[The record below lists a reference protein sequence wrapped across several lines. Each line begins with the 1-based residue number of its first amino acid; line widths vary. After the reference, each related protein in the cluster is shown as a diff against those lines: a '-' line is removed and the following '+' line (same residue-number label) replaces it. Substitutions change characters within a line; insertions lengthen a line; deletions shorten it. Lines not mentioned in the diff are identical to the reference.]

1 MGFRKE
7 KDSLGVKKV
16 PSKAYYGAFT
26 ARALENFELT
36 NYRIQKEFIDS
47 LAEIKVACAVA
58 NRDLKVLDKRKAD
71 AIVKAGKK
79 VMVRGKFDDEFK
91 LDVFMAGGG
100 TPYNMNMNEVI
111 ANKANELLGG
121 RKGTY
126 NKVHPN
132 DDVNHSQSSNDVV
145 PTAIGMTSLKMNK
158 HLLREIEE
166 LEKSLNKKAGE
177 FWQVM
182 KSGRT
187 HLQDAVP
194 VSLGMEF
201 RSYSAVVKNARK
213 RILSAQENLRGVPL
227 GGNAVGTGINS
238 HPRFA
243 EKAVKELNK
252 MTGLKLKNADNLMSK
267 IGFAS
272 DFMEFANALSELSV
286 DLNKICNDLMLLS
299 SGPNTGLNEISLPE
313 VEPGSSI
320 MPGKIN
326 PSILEAFNMI
336 CFQVQGNRLAVEKA
350 VSQGTLELNVYTPSI
365 AFNLL
370 SSISMLRYGINML
383 NVKCI
388 KGIKANKEQALKY
401 FNESASLA
409 TILNPV
415 IGYAKAAEL
424 VKESARSKKNIQE
437 LIFEKGILSRKEMN
451 LLIKS
456 SLKPNMHIVKKMRK
470 TTI

>member
-1 MGFRKE
+1 
-7 KDSLGVKKV
+7 
-16 PSKAYYGAFT
+16 
-26 ARALENFELT
+26 
-36 NYRIQKEFIDS
+36 
-47 LAEIKVACAVA
+47 
-58 NRDLKVLDKRKAD
+58 
-71 AIVKAGKK
+71 
-79 VMVRGKFDDEFK
+79 
-91 LDVFMAGGG
+91 
-100 TPYNMNMNEVI
+100 
-111 ANKANELLGG
+111 
-121 RKGTY
+121 
-126 NKVHPN
+126 
-132 DDVNHSQSSNDVV
+132 
-145 PTAIGMTSLKMNK
+145 
-158 HLLREIEE
+158 
-166 LEKSLNKKAGE
+166 
-177 FWQVM
+177 
-182 KSGRT
+182 
-187 HLQDAVP
+187 
-194 VSLGMEF
+194 
-201 RSYSAVVKNARK
+201 
-213 RILSAQENLRGVPL
+213 
-227 GGNAVGTGINS
+227 
-238 HPRFA
+238 
-243 EKAVKELNK
+243 
-252 MTGLKLKNADNLMSK
+252 
-267 IGFAS
+267 
-272 DFMEFANALSELSV
+272 MEFANALSELSV

-299 SGPNTGLNEISLPE
+299 SGPNTGLNEISFSE